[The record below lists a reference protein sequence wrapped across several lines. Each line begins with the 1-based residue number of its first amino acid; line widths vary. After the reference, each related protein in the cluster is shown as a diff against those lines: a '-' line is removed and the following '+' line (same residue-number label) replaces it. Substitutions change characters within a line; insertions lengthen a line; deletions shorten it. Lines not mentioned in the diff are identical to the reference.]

1 MNPDLLRQPEREAL
15 DNAAGRLAAN
25 GLTFERDLSF
35 PKPDEPPRPF
45 KFRLRPDVAS
55 VSLFADAPEEPLSDV
70 LRQTL
75 ARKVLVEKARRRER
89 AEAEKRREQKPVKK
103 RQSVAPV
110 DAETLLKKAAAKV
123 RTPAQP
129 QRRGFSFSSWQ
140 TSNKRAP
147 PPKATAKRKAQ
158 EQLERA
164 SRPAYAV
171 AVQVQEGPHE
181 RRAARGDARGRAG
194 LILGFLRM
202 VRSLEC
208 GVGLGLR
215 GWEGGHPERVR

>member
-1 MNPDLLRQPEREAL
+1 MLALDVCASLRRLVLKPGAVRPVNPDLLRQPGASV
-15 DNAAGRLAAN
+15 DNARPSSSER
-25 GLTFERDLSF
+25 LTFERDLSF

-75 ARKVLVEKARRRER
+75 SRKVLVEKARRRER
-89 AEAEKRREQKPVKK
+89 AEAEKRREQKPIKK

-110 DAETLLKKAAAKV
+110 DAETLLRKAAAKV

-171 AVQVQEGPHE
+171 QYKFKKGHTNAV
-181 RRAARGDARGRAG
+181 RRE
-194 LILGFLRM
+194 
-202 VRSLEC
+202 VTLED
-208 GVGLGLR
+208 LLA
-215 GWEGGHPERVR
+215 

>member
-1 MNPDLLRQPEREAL
+1 M
-15 DNAAGRLAAN
+15 
-25 GLTFERDLSF
+25 
-35 PKPDEPPRPF
+35 
-45 KFRLRPDVAS
+45 
-55 VSLFADAPEEPLSDV
+55 

-89 AEAEKRREQKPVKK
+89 AEAEKRREQKPVK

-147 PPKATAKRKAQ
+147 PPKATTKRKAQ

-164 SRPAYAV
+164 SRRPGLRG
-171 AVQVQEGPHE
+171 AVQV
-181 RRAARGDARGRAG
+181 
-194 LILGFLRM
+194 
-202 VRSLEC
+202 
-208 GVGLGLR
+208 
-215 GWEGGHPERVR
+215 